1 MPNEET
7 PLFTYLGLYKFGKEK
22 SKIKLN
28 REKLIIFVIII
39 AALVYSLNFLI
50 SCRIL

>member
-1 MPNEET
+1 MPEQQA

-28 REKLIIFVIII
+28 RRNLILLVIIFAAIVYIISF
-39 AALVYSLNFLI
+39 LYSCLF
-50 SCRIL
+50 

>member
-1 MPNEET
+1 MPEQQT

-28 REKLIIFVIII
+28 RRNLIIMVIIF
-39 AALVYSLNFLI
+39 AALVYLGNFLL
-50 SCRIL
+50 SCLV

>member
-1 MPNEET
+1 MSDQQA

-28 REKLIIFVIII
+28 KRNLILFVIIF
-39 AALVYSLNFLI
+39 AAIIYLI
-50 SCRIL
+50 NLLSSCLF